1 MISKN
6 AVSTQKAPQAIGPY
20 SQGTVASGFLFVSGQ
35 LPIDPV
41 TGKFI
46 EGDIKARAEQVFRN
60 LSAIIGAAG
69 GTMADV
75 VKTTLFLTDME
86 DFKAVNEIYSKH
98 FNDPYPARSTVQ
110 VSALPLGSDIEAEVI
125 VHIA

>member
-1 MISKN
+1 M
-6 AVSTQKAPQAIGPY
+6 
-20 SQGTVASGFLFVSGQ
+20 
-35 LPIDPV
+35 